1 MTDLSRCEVIRARC
15 AVAAIA
21 AQLRR
26 DEMKALAEF
35 YGRPSPKLA
44 ATE

>member
-1 MTDLSRCEVIRARC
+1 MTDLSRCEVIKATC

-21 AQLRR
+21 GQLTP

-35 YGRPSPKLA
+35 YGRPNPKLA